1 MSVTVIALKYASL
14 ISQQSCGHFLKL
26 IQFCSNNAIN
36 LSPFYSTHYIVL
48 YPQNGG
54 RVVTIDSVTSLH
66 PVCNGSDGPHS
77 RRCSGNTISSAF
89 HIYAHPCSLLVGA
102 WAASW
107 WHMSPPPNCL
117 LPYAGNLLR
126 WAHASLSPITASGS
140 VQPLLHGSRSSP
152 AHRPTEHVA
161 TAKGLIYAGPTW
173 QGRRSYAFF
182 WVRTHPLSSGWVWI
196 GIGPTHF
203 LR

>member
-1 MSVTVIALKYASL
+1 M
-14 ISQQSCGHFLKL
+14 
-26 IQFCSNNAIN
+26 
-36 LSPFYSTHYIVL
+36 
-48 YPQNGG
+48 
-54 RVVTIDSVTSLH
+54 TSHH
-66 PVCNGSDGPHS
+66 PMYNGSDGPHS

-89 HIYAHPCSLLVGA
+89 HNAHPCSLLLGA

-107 WHMSPPPNCL
+107 WHMSPPANCL

-161 TAKGLIYAGPTW
+161 TAKGLIYAGPKVPLAVR
-173 QGRRSYAFF
+173 GRGVDPMRF
-182 WVRTHPLSSGWVWI
+182 SGS
-196 GIGPTHF
+196 GPTHF
-203 LR
+203 LAAGSG